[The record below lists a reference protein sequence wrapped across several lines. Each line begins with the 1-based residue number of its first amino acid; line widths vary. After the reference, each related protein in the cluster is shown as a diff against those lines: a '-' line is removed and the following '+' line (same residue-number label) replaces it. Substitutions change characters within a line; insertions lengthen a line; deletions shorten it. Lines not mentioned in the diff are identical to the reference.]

1 MIVGEE
7 HDEALS
13 RESFAIYMA
22 EGDVLFKQGEYKKA
36 LQSYSTALEIE
47 PTDKNCLV
55 ARSKCHL
62 QLGDSKA
69 ALKDAEAALEDDEK
83 YIKGLYHKAEAL
95 YQMGDFEMGLV
106 FYHRGNKLRPELQEF
121 RLGIQKAQEAIDNSI
136 GSPSKVKLENKG
148 DLSFFTKQDEAKSKK
163 PARMGYSKPMA
174 KQQEN
179 KKKRPT
185 KPEQTDA
192 EKKTAKQ
199 LLGELYAD
207 KEYLD
212 MLLRDDDLT
221 RADTDSGNRIYDLV
235 NEGLQYLDTRTE
247 FWRQQK
253 PMYARKREK
262 EEAKGAREKNKQKP
276 ADPAKYILKNLE
288 DIDAALADGRPRDA
302 LRQAQKVLRNVEGW
316 SQDDVPEKQ
325 EFIANL
331 HSCIGNAYLD
341 MGKMPDAQQN
351 HQRDLD
357 ISKDN
362 DNEEGRSRALDNLG
376 RVYARIGKFD
386 AAVAHWSEKL
396 PLVKSALEG
405 TWLYHEIGRCHL
417 ELGDYQEARDCG
429 QKSLQAAQEA
439 GDDVWQLNASVLI
452 AQSEVKLGDLQEAIE
467 SFERAL
473 EMAKV
478 QGDEPAQKAISKAL
492 EDLNEKIVQGLQEKE
507 AEGDVL
513 PEEQD
518 GQKKEEEEEK
528 KEEQKEEEA
537 PRVHRGIKISSQQ
550 KEEEANDAEVDV
562 GQAKE
567 EEKPEEAEVPQQ
579 KEDDVQQKEEE
590 KEEKAKAD
598 DSRSSSRSSKS
609 KASSR
614 SSSRSSHRSR
624 KKSGSSSSDDESKK
638 DGK

>member
-1 MIVGEE
+1 MEG
-7 HDEALS
+7 DTLLQ
-13 RESFAIYMA
+13 ESFAIYMA
-22 EGDVLFKQGEYKKA
+22 EGDVLFKQGAYKKA
-36 LQSYSTALEIE
+36 LQSYSMALEIE

-55 ARSKCHL
+55 ARSKCYL
-62 QLGDSKA
+62 QLGDSKQ
-69 ALKDAEAALEDDEK
+69 ALKDAEASLSDDEK
-83 YIKGLYHKAEAL
+83 YIKGLFQKAEAL
-95 YQMGDFEMGLV
+95 YQMGDFEMALV

-148 DLSFFTKQDEAKSKK
+148 DLSFFTKQDEVKSKK

-179 KKKRPT
+179 KKKRPV
-185 KPEQTDA
+185 KPEQTPA

-212 MLLRDDDLT
+212 RLLRDEDLT
-221 RADTDSGNRIYDLV
+221 RSDTDSGNRIYDLV

-262 EEAKGAREKNKQKP
+262 EEAKGAREKNKQQP
-276 ADPAKYILKNLE
+276 ADPAKYVLKNLE
-288 DIDAALADGRPRDA
+288 EIDAALADNRPRDA

-316 SQDDVPEKQ
+316 SEDDAPEKKD
-325 EFIANL
+325 FIANL
-331 HSCIGNAYLD
+331 HSCLGNAYLD
-341 MGKMPDAQQN
+341 LGKMPDAEQN
-351 HQRDLD
+351 HKKDLD
-357 ISKDN
+357 LSKENEN
-362 DNEEGRSRALDNLG
+362 DEGRSRALDNLG

-386 AAVAHWSEKL
+386 EAVANWTEKL

-452 AQSEVKLGDLQEAIE
+452 AQSEVKLGDLQEAID
-467 SFERAL
+467 SFERSL
-473 EMAKV
+473 DMAKV
-478 QGDEPAQKAISKAL
+478 QGDEPAQKAIASAL
-492 EDLNEKIVQGLQEKE
+492 EDLNEKIVQGIKEKE

-513 PEEQD
+513 QEEGEKETSEEKENEKD
-518 GQKKEEEEEK
+518 VEETKADDEEEADEK
-528 KEEQKEEEA
+528 IDEQKDEQKEE
-537 PRVHRGIKISSQQ
+537 
-550 KEEEANDAEVDV
+550 
-562 GQAKE
+562 
-567 EEKPEEAEVPQQ
+567 
-579 KEDDVQQKEEE
+579 
-590 KEEKAKAD
+590 
-598 DSRSSSRSSKS
+598 
-609 KASSR
+609 
-614 SSSRSSHRSR
+614 
-624 KKSGSSSSDDESKK
+624 
-638 DGK
+638 